1 MKLEQKVHVREIT
14 VVKLGD
20 RTLTHSG
27 NSEDAVARSA
37 GTRRPSDPGCSHRE
51 IWDKHLVLRC
61 SAGTSFAQLLW
72 RLEDD
77 IGEVKECV
85 QGHTANGRD
94 KQWSRAADSESF
106 ALNPSL

>member
-51 IWDKHLVLRC
+51 IWDKHLVLPLFCRD
-61 SAGTSFAQLLW
+61 QL
-72 RLEDD
+72 
-77 IGEVKECV
+77 C
-85 QGHTANGRD
+85 TAVMEIR
-94 KQWSRAADSESF
+94 R
-106 ALNPSL
+106 

>member
-1 MKLEQKVHVREIT
+1 MELEQKVHVREIT

-27 NSEDAVARSA
+27 NSEDAVARST

-61 SAGTSFAQLLW
+61 SAWTSFAQLLW
-72 RLEDD
+72 RLGDD
-77 IGEVKECV
+77 IRGGQRMCPRS
-85 QGHTANGRD
+85 HS
-94 KQWSRAADSESF
+94 QWQRQAVVPCS
-106 ALNPSL
+106 